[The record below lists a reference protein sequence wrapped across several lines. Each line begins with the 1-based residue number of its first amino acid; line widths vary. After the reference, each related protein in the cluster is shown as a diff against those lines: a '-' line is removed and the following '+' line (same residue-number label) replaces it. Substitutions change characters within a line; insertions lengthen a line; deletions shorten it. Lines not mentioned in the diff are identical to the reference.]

1 MKKEEAVLKKMP
13 IGLRSLAVL
22 CLTALFLMGPL
33 PAAFALKLTIRNDFA
48 DSLNTAVVYYCDSTG
63 AWTTRGWY
71 VVRPRESRTIN
82 FSTSKPT
89 MYLHSYLSGRNKI
102 SWGKGDITRVVM
114 SKAFVYE
121 DGETCP
127 AGPDRRTAKF
137 TRYAAKNGRVN
148 YSPVKTGEPLP
159 AGGGD
164 TFSAVS
170 NELLK
175 LINADRRKTGARDLK
190 LDATLSKA
198 AARRASEQPKV
209 WGHTRPNGKSY
220 SSVFAEFNLNPAR
233 SGENVASNTKPLKA
247 SHFHEQFMNSPG
259 HKKVLLNPDYSV
271 VGLGF
276 HQEGGRTYCVE
287 LFAGE
292 AGDAG
297 SVSPCPGTV
306 SLLRLPTW

>member
-1 MKKEEAVLKKMP
+1 MP

-137 TRYAAKNGRVN
+137 TRYAAKNGRVD
-148 YSPVKTGEPLP
+148 YRPV
-159 AGGGD
+159 
-164 TFSAVS
+164 
-170 NELLK
+170 
-175 LINADRRKTGARDLK
+175 
-190 LDATLSKA
+190 
-198 AARRASEQPKV
+198 
-209 WGHTRPNGKSY
+209 
-220 SSVFAEFNLNPAR
+220 
-233 SGENVASNTKPLKA
+233 
-247 SHFHEQFMNSPG
+247 
-259 HKKVLLNPDYSV
+259 
-271 VGLGF
+271 
-276 HQEGGRTYCVE
+276 
-287 LFAGE
+287 
-292 AGDAG
+292 
-297 SVSPCPGTV
+297 
-306 SLLRLPTW
+306 